1 MSGWIIIIAIAVVS
15 FAVLVKLSKLPRI
28 TWEPLA
34 AAILLA
40 IAGYAYQGSPS
51 QMGAPSN
58 KVAEK
63 SKAVEAVIDMR
74 ANMDQNFS
82 NARPYLIL
90 SDSFARSGKYALAAS
105 YIRSGIRRHPKD
117 ADLWAGLGVQLILA
131 NDGKMSQPALLAF
144 ERVRKLS
151 ARHPAPD
158 YFIGLDNVFEG
169 KPDQALI
176 LWRKLLVDPP
186 PNGKWVPKLE
196 SQVKGLAQMID
207 AASVPATPVK

>member
-1 MSGWIIIIAIAVVS
+1 MSGWIILIAVAMIS
-15 FAVLVKLSKLPRI
+15 FAMLVKLCKLPRI
-28 TWEPLA
+28 SWEPLA

-51 QMGAPSN
+51 QMGAPSA
-58 KVAEK
+58 KVAQK
-63 SKAVEAVIDMR
+63 SKVVEAVIDMR

-82 NARPYLIL
+82 YARLYLIP
-90 SDSFARSGKYALAAS
+90 SDSFARSGNFSLAAN
-105 YIRSGIRRHPKD
+105 YIRSGIKRYPKD
-117 ADLWAGLGVQLILA
+117 ADLWAGLAVQLILA
-131 NDGKMSQPALLAF
+131 NDGKMSPPALLAF

-169 KPDQALI
+169 RPDEALI

-186 PNGKWVPKLE
+186 RNGKWMPKLE
-196 SQVKGLAQMID
+196 SQVKGLTQMID
-207 AASVPATPVK
+207 TASATATPVK